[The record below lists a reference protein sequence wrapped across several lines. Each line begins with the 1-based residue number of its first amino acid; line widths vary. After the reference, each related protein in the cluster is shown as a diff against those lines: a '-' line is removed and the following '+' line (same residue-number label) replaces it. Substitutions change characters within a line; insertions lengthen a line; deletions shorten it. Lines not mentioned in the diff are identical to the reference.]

1 MCIFIVSLFVYLY
14 VRLYPIN
21 VKTAK
26 PIGPKFFVQVQ
37 KLKPKDELQE
47 RGREAPLKPSLIK

>member
-26 PIGPKFFVQVQ
+26 SIGPKFFVQVQ

-47 RGREAPLKPSLIK
+47 RGSEATLSLV